1 MIRIVLAEDQA
12 MVRGAL
18 SALLSLESDF
28 EMVAEVGDGES
39 ALKAVTLHQP
49 NVLVTDIEMPNMSGL
64 EVAQAIHAQGLT
76 VRVVIVTTFAR
87 AGYLQRALSA
97 GVLGYL
103 LKDAPSDQLASGIRR
118 VHEGN
123 RAIDPELAL
132 AGWTAG
138 DPLTDRERV
147 VLRLAADG
155 KTSGEIAR
163 LIHLSEG
170 TIRNYLSEA
179 IGKLGASN
187 RIEAARLARD
197 KGWL

>member
-12 MVRGAL
+12 MVRGAM
-18 SALLSLESDF
+18 SALLTLEPDF
-28 EMVAEVGDGES
+28 TVVAAVGDGNA
-39 ALKAVTLHQP
+39 ALTAVTERRP
-49 NVLVTDIEMPNMSGL
+49 DVLVTDIEMPGLSGL
-64 EVAQAIHAQGLT
+64 EVAQQIHARKLQ

-97 GVLGYL
+97 GVAGYL

-118 VHEGN
+118 VTEGK

-132 AGWTAG
+132 AGWTEG

-147 VLRLAADG
+147 VLRLAAEG

-170 TIRNYLSEA
+170 TVRNYLSEA
-179 IGKLGASN
+179 IGKLGAAN
-187 RIEAARLARD
+187 RIEAARFARD

>member
-18 SALLSLESDF
+18 LALLNLEPDF
-28 EMVAEVGDGES
+28 TVVAEVGDGDA
-39 ALKAVTLHQP
+39 ALKAVAEHQP
-49 NVLVTDIEMPNMSGL
+49 DVLVTDIEMPKMSGL
-64 EVAQAIHAQGLT
+64 EVAQSVHQQYPR
-76 VRVVIVTTFAR
+76 VRIVIVTTFAR
-87 AGYLQRALSA
+87 AGYLQRALAA
-97 GVLGYL
+97 GVAGYL

-118 VHEGN
+118 VSEGK

-132 AGWTAG
+132 AGWTEG

-147 VLRLAADG
+147 VLRFASEG
-155 KTSGEIAR
+155 KTAGEIAR

-170 TIRNYLSEA
+170 TVRNYLSEA
-179 IGKLGASN
+179 IGKLGATN